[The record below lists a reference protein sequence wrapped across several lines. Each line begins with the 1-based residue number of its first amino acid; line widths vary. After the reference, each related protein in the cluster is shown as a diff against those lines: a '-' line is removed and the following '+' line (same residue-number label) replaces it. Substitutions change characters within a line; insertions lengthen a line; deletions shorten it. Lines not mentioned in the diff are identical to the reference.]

1 VGPFESLVSLTMAR
15 FFRPLRWLVAVASVV
30 TAVAQESNLP
40 TAAEINSVLK
50 DLSEITGF
58 KIHKQLPF
66 QMITRDQVNHFLKD
80 QIRESV
86 KPAEIRAEEV
96 TLKKFGFV
104 PQDFDLKKTT
114 IDLLTEQAAA
124 FYDFHRKK
132 LFISDWA
139 AQNMREAALVH
150 ELAHALADQNF
161 PIQKFL
167 AKNADDSEE
176 SLARETVVEGQASWL
191 MIEYA
196 LRREGKTLADPDTA
210 RDFLKDDNDEENS
223 GGDGKGGGDSE
234 YPVFTNAPLYLKR
247 TLMFPY
253 EEGQKFQQAVFLKDG
268 KDAFSVV
275 FRKPPVTT
283 SQVLHTE
290 RYFNDVTYKAPN
302 LPKPLPHSKTFVEGT
317 MGELDHRI
325 LLTQFVDEDAAES
338 LGPKLKGSA
347 YRVDEAKSD
356 HRMMLVYAADWDSVD
371 AAEQYFDDYQQ
382 VLRTKWKQ
390 IEVSTQD
397 AKRFS
402 GKSEDGYFSV
412 ALIGT
417 RVLSQ
422 EGFAQPL

>member
-1 VGPFESLVSLTMAR
+1 MAR
-15 FFRPLRWLVAVASVV
+15 FFRSLRWLIALATVL
-30 TAVAQESNLP
+30 TAAAQQSNLP
-40 TAAEINSVLK
+40 TAQEINSVLG
-50 DLSEITGF
+50 DLSAITGF
-58 KIHKQLPF
+58 KIYKQLPF
-66 QMITRDQVNHFLKD
+66 QMITRDQVNQFLKE
-80 QIRESV
+80 QIKQTV

-139 AQNMREAALVH
+139 AENMREAALVH
-150 ELAHALADQNF
+150 ELGHALADQNF

-167 AKNADDSEE
+167 AKNSDDSEE

-196 LRREGKTLADPDTA
+196 LRREGKSLADPVTA
-210 RDFLKDDNDEENS
+210 EAYLKDDA
-223 GGDGKGGGDSE
+223 GDQAAGEGE
-234 YPVFTNAPLYLKR
+234 YPVFSNAPLYLKR

-253 EEGQKFQQAVFLKDG
+253 EEGQKFQQAVFMKDG
-268 KDAFSVV
+268 RDAFSQV

-283 SQVLHTE
+283 SQVIHPE
-290 RYFNDVTYKAPN
+290 RYFSGVTYKLPS
-302 LPKPLPHSKTFVEGT
+302 LPKPLPHTKTVVEGT

-325 LLTQFVDEDAAES
+325 LLTQFIDGEAAGT

-347 YRVDEAKSD
+347 YRIDELKSD
-356 HRMMLVYAADWDSVD
+356 RRLMLVYASDWDSVD
-371 AAEQYFDDYQQ
+371 AAGQYFGDYQK
-382 VLRTKWKQ
+382 VLRAKWKK
-390 IEVSTQD
+390 IEVSVED
-397 AKRFS
+397 AQRFS

-412 ALIGT
+412 ALVGSE
-417 RVLSQ
+417 VLSE

>member
-1 VGPFESLVSLTMAR
+1 M
-15 FFRPLRWLVAVASVV
+15 ASVV
-30 TAVAQESNLP
+30 AAVAQESNLP

-58 KIHKQLPF
+58 KIRKQLPF

-80 QIRESV
+80 QIRQSV
-86 KPAEIRAEEV
+86 KPAEIRAEEA

-150 ELAHALADQNF
+150 ELGHALADQNF

-167 AKNADDSEE
+167 GKNADDSEE

-210 RDFLKDDNDEENS
+210 RDFLKDDSDDGNS
-223 GGDGKGGGDSE
+223 AGDGKSGGDSE
-234 YPVFTNAPLYLKR
+234 YPVFSNAPLYLKR

-283 SQVLHTE
+283 SQVLHPE

-302 LPKPLPHSKTFVEGT
+302 LPKPLPHAKTFVEGT

-325 LLTQFVDEDAAES
+325 LLAQFVDEDAAEA

-347 YRVDEAKSD
+347 YRIDETKSD
-356 HRMMLVYAADWDSVD
+356 HRMMLVYASDWDSVD
-371 AAEQYFDDYQQ
+371 AAEQYFGDYQK
-382 VLRTKWKQ
+382 VLRAKWKK
-390 IEVSTQD
+390 IDVSGQD
-397 AKRFS
+397 AKRFA

-417 RVLSQ
+417 RVLSE